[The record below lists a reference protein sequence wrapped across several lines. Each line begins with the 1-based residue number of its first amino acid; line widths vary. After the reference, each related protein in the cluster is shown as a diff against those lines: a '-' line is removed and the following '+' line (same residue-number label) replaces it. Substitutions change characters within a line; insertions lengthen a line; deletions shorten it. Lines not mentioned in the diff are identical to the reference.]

1 VNGRASLA
9 RNATLATASS
19 LLGGLV
25 AVGAVALTGNLG
37 GGTTTVVRTSPAPT
51 AAAQVTADKG
61 ANGTALSVSEIYA
74 RAAPGV
80 VQITSTDSSVQDTPS
95 LSPFNAPQIPAPQ
108 ALGSGF
114 VLDKAGHIVTNY
126 HVIEGADQ
134 IEVSFSNQDTLRATL
149 VGSDPS
155 TDIAVLRVE
164 TSSRSLTPLV
174 LGNSG
179 SVRVGDPVVA
189 IGNPFGLART
199 ATAGIVS
206 AVQERTI
213 TAPNGYPID
222 HVIQTDAPINS
233 GNSGGPLLNDRA
245 QVIGVNSQIAPAQG
259 SLGNVGIGFAVPA
272 DTVKEVVAQLVTTG
286 RVDRAYLGIGGATV
300 NAELAR
306 VFRLPV
312 DAGVLV
318 EVVGD
323 DTPAARAGVKPG
335 TSPTVVA
342 GEGYTLGGDLIVALA
357 GKRVSSLEELRDVLA
372 DHKPGE
378 TVKLQIYRGNRQR
391 ALDVTLGRQPSS
403 QG

>member
-1 VNGRASLA
+1 VKQRALLA
-9 RNATLATASS
+9 RTGALAAAS

-25 AVGAVALTGNLG
+25 AIGVVAATGDLG
-37 GGTTTVVRTSPAPT
+37 GGTTTVVRTSPGPT
-51 AAAQVTADKG
+51 AAAQVASDREGLT
-61 ANGTALSVSEIYA
+61 VSQIYA

-80 VQITSTDSSVQDTPS
+80 VQITSTSGSGDEQLNVFPS
-95 LSPFNAPQIPAPQ
+95 DQVPQPQQQ

-114 VLDKAGHIVTNY
+114 VIDKAGHIVTNY

-155 TDIAVLRVE
+155 TDIAVLRVDA
-164 TSSRSLTPLV
+164 SSRGLTPLAF
-174 LGNSG
+174 GDSG
-179 SVRVGDPVVA
+179 VVRVGDPVVA

-233 GNSGGPLLNDRA
+233 GNSGGPLLNAEA
-245 QVIGVNSQIAPAQG
+245 QVIGVNSQIAPASG
-259 SLGNVGIGFAVPA
+259 SSGNVGIGFAVPSN
-272 DTVKEVVAQLVTTG
+272 TVKDVVAQLIDTG
-286 RVDRAYLGIGGATV
+286 KVDRAYLGIAGSTV
-300 NAELAR
+300 TEELAR
-306 VFRLPV
+306 VLKLPV

-318 EVVGD
+318 ERVG
-323 DTPAARAGVKPG
+323 TGTAAGRAGLRGG
-335 TSPTVVA
+335 TSSTVVA
-342 GEGYTLGGDLIVALA
+342 GESYMPGGDLIVAVA
-357 GKRVSSLEELRDVLA
+357 GRRVSSLEELRDALA

-378 TVKLQIYRGNRQR
+378 TVGLQIYRGNERRTVQ
-391 ALDVTLGRQPSS
+391 VTLGRQPSTA
-403 QG
+403 QR

>member
-1 VNGRASLA
+1 MSVNGRASLA
-9 RNATLATASS
+9 RNATLVAASS

-25 AVGAVALTGNLG
+25 ALGAVALTGDLG

-51 AAAQVTADKG
+51 PAAQVAVDKG
-61 ANGTALSVSEIYA
+61 LSVSEIYS

-80 VQITSTDSSVQDTPS
+80 VQITSTDNSVQDTPS
-95 LSPFNAPQIPAPQ
+95 LSPYNAPQNPPQQ

-155 TDIAVLRVE
+155 TDLAVLRVE
-164 TSSRSLTPLV
+164 ASSRSLTPLV

-179 SVRVGDPVVA
+179 SVSVGDPVVA

-245 QVIGVNSQIAPAQG
+245 EVIGVNSQIAPAQG
-259 SLGNVGIGFAVPA
+259 SSGNVGIGFAVPSN
-272 DTVKEVVAQLVTTG
+272 TVKEVVAQLVTTG

-300 NAELAR
+300 NPELAR

-318 EVVGD
+318 EAVGD
-323 DTPAARAGVKPG
+323 GTPAARAGVKPG
-335 TSPTVVA
+335 TSSTVVA

-357 GKRVSSLEELRDVLA
+357 GKRVSSLGGAAGCARRPQA
-372 DHKPGE
+372 
-378 TVKLQIYRGNRQR
+378 R
-391 ALDVTLGRQPSS
+391 
-403 QG
+403 

>member
-1 VNGRASLA
+1 VNGRANAARIAILA
-9 RNATLATASS
+9 AVS

-25 AVGAVALTGNLG
+25 ALGGVALTGDLG

-51 AAAQVTADKG
+51 AAAQVADDER
-61 ANGTALSVSEIYA
+61 LSVSEIYA

-80 VQITSTDSSVQDTPS
+80 VQITSTDNPVRDNPS
-95 LSPFNAPQIPAPQ
+95 LSPFDLPNVTQTPQQ

-114 VLDKAGHIVTNY
+114 AIDKAGHIVTNY

-134 IEVSFSNQDTLRATL
+134 IEVSFSNQDTLRATV

-164 TSSRSLTPLV
+164 ASSRSLTPLV
-174 LGNSG
+174 LGDSG
-179 SVRVGDPVVA
+179 AVRVGDPVVA

-233 GNSGGPLLNDRA
+233 GNSGGPLLNDHA
-245 QVIGVNSQIAPAQG
+245 EVIGVNSQIAPAQG
-259 SLGNVGIGFAVPA
+259 SYGNVGIGFAVPA
-272 DTVKEVVAQLVTTG
+272 NTVKEVVAQLVATG
-286 RVDRAYLGIGGATV
+286 HVDRAYLGIGGATV

-323 DTPAARAGVKPG
+323 GTPAARAGLKAG
-335 TSPTVVA
+335 TTSSVVA

-357 GKRVSSLEELRDVLA
+357 GKRIGSLEELRDVIA
-372 DHKPGE
+372 DHKPGQ
-378 TVKLQIYRGNRQR
+378 TVKLEIYRGHRQQT
-391 ALDVTLGRQPSS
+391 LDVKLGDQPSS
-403 QG
+403 PQG

>member
-1 VNGRASLA
+1 MSVNRRANVARTAALA
-9 RNATLATASS
+9 AAS

-25 AVGAVALTGNLG
+25 ALGGVALTGDLG

-51 AAAQVTADKG
+51 AAVQVA
-61 ANGTALSVSEIYA
+61 AREALSVGEIYS

-80 VQITSTDSSVQDTPS
+80 VQITSTSNTVQDTPS
-95 LSPFNAPQIPAPQ
+95 LSPSILPQAPSQQ

-114 VLDKAGHIVTNY
+114 VIDKAGHIVTNY

-155 TDIAVLRVE
+155 TDIAVLRVDA
-164 TSSRSLTPLV
+164 SSRSLTPLGF
-174 LGNSG
+174 GNSG
-179 SVRVGDPVVA
+179 GVRVGDPVVA

-213 TAPNGYPID
+213 AAPNGYPID

-245 QVIGVNSQIAPAQG
+245 EVIGVNSQIAPAQG
-259 SLGNVGIGFAVPA
+259 SSGNVGIGFALPSN
-272 DTVKEVVAQLVTTG
+272 TVKEVVAQLVATG

-318 EVVGD
+318 EEVGD
-323 DTPAARAGVKPG
+323 GTAAARAGLKAG
-335 TSPTVVA
+335 TTSSVVA
-342 GEGYTLGGDLIVALA
+342 GESYTLGGDLIVAIG
-357 GKRVSSLEELRDVLA
+357 GKRVTSLEELRDVLA

-378 TVKLQIYRGNRQR
+378 TVKLQIYRGNRQQT
-391 ALDVTLGRQPSS
+391 LDVTLGRQPSS
-403 QG
+403 PQG

>member
-1 VNGRASLA
+1 VNGRANLA
-9 RNATLATASS
+9 RTATLVAAS

-25 AVGAVALTGNLG
+25 ALGVAALSGDLG

-51 AAAQVTADKG
+51 AAAQVSDDDDG
-61 ANGTALSVSEIYA
+61 LSVREIYS

-80 VQITSTDSSVQDTPS
+80 VQITSTDTTVQDTPS
-95 LSPFNAPQIPAPQ
+95 LFPLDPQRTPTQQ

-114 VLDKAGHIVTNY
+114 VIDKAGHIVTNY
-126 HVIEGADQ
+126 HVIEGADR

-164 TSSRSLTPLV
+164 SSSRSLTPLA

-179 SVRVGDPVVA
+179 LVRVGDPVVA

-199 ATAGIVS
+199 TTAGIVS

-222 HVIQTDAPINS
+222 HVIQTDAQINS

-245 QVIGVNSQIAPAQG
+245 EVIGVNSQIAPAQG
-259 SLGNVGIGFAVPA
+259 STGNVGIGFAVPSN
-272 DTVKEVVAQLVTTG
+272 TVKEVVAQLVATG
-286 RVDRAYLGIGGATV
+286 RVDRAYLGIGGSTV
-300 NAELAR
+300 TEELAR

-318 EVVGD
+318 EVVGE
-323 DTPAARAGVKPG
+323 DTAAARAGLKEG
-335 TSPTVVA
+335 NRSDVVA
-342 GEGYTLGGDLIVALA
+342 GESYTLGGDLIVAVA
-357 GKRVSSLEELRDVLA
+357 GKRVASLEELRDVLA

-378 TVKLQIYRGNRQR
+378 TVKLEIYRGNRQQT
-391 ALDVTLGRQPSS
+391 LDVTLGRQPASP

>member
-1 VNGRASLA
+1 MMIVNRRANLSRGAALA
-9 RNATLATASS
+9 AAS

-25 AVGAVALTGNLG
+25 ALGGVALIGDLG
-37 GGTTTVVRTSPAPT
+37 GGTTTVVQTAPAPS
-51 AAAQVTADKG
+51 AATQVAHDTG
-61 ANGTALSVSEIYA
+61 LSVREIYA

-80 VQITSTDSSVQDTPS
+80 VQITSTDNTVQDTPS
-95 LSPFNAPQIPAPQ
+95 LSPLNAPEAPSQQ

-114 VLDKAGHIVTNY
+114 VIDKAGHIVTNY
-126 HVIEGADQ
+126 HVIEGADT

-149 VGSDPS
+149 VGTDPS
-155 TDIAVLRVE
+155 TDLAVLRVE
-164 TSSRSLTPLV
+164 TSSRGLTPLG

-179 SVRVGDPVVA
+179 LVRVGDPVVA

-199 ATAGIVS
+199 TTAGIVS

-222 HVIQTDAPINS
+222 HVIQTDAQINS

-245 QVIGVNSQIAPAQG
+245 EVIGVNSQIAPAQG
-259 SLGNVGIGFAVPA
+259 SSGNVGIGFAVPSN
-272 DTVKEVVAQLVTTG
+272 TVKEVVAQLVATG

-300 NAELAR
+300 NSELAR

-323 DTPAARAGVKPG
+323 ATAAARAGLKAG
-335 TSPTVVA
+335 TRSTVVA
-342 GEGYTLGGDLIVALA
+342 GESYTLGGDLIVAVA
-357 GKRVSSLEELRDVLA
+357 GKRVASLEELRDVLA
-372 DHKPGE
+372 DYKPGQ
-378 TVKLQIYRGNRQR
+378 TVKLRIYRGNREQT
-391 ALDVTLGRQPSS
+391 LDVTLGQQPAR
-403 QG
+403 

>member
-1 VNGRASLA
+1 MSVNGRASLA
-9 RNATLATASS
+9 RNATLVAASS

-25 AVGAVALTGNLG
+25 ALGRVALTGDLG

-51 AAAQVTADKG
+51 AAAQVADDKG
-61 ANGTALSVSEIYA
+61 LSVSEIYA

-80 VQITSTDSSVQDTPS
+80 VQITSTDNSARTRRASR
-95 LSPFNAPQIPAPQ
+95 PASRRRPRRQQ

-155 TDIAVLRVE
+155 TDLAVLRVE
-164 TSSRSLTPLV
+164 ASSRSLTPLV

-179 SVRVGDPVVA
+179 VGARRRPGGRDRQPVRARPHRDRRDRQRRPGAHDHGAERLPDRPRDPDRCADQQRQLGWAAAERSRPGDRRQ
-189 IGNPFGLART
+189 LA
-199 ATAGIVS
+199 
-206 AVQERTI
+206 
-213 TAPNGYPID
+213 
-222 HVIQTDAPINS
+222 
-233 GNSGGPLLNDRA
+233 DRA
-245 QVIGVNSQIAPAQG
+245 GAAARPATSASASPSRRTPSRR
-259 SLGNVGIGFAVPA
+259 SLPSWSP
-272 DTVKEVVAQLVTTG
+272 TG
-286 RVDRAYLGIGGATV
+286 RVDRAYLGIAGATV

-318 EVVGD
+318 EDVGD
-323 DTPAARAGVKPG
+323 GTPAARAGVKPG
-335 TSPTVVA
+335 TSSTVVA
-342 GEGYTLGGDLIVALA
+342 GESYTLGGDLIVAVA
-357 GKRVSSLEELRDVLA
+357 GKRVSSLGGLRDVLA

-391 ALDVTLGRQPSS
+391 TLDVTLGRQPSS

>member
-1 VNGRASLA
+1 MNRRATFARTAALA
-9 RNATLATASS
+9 AAS

-25 AVGAVALTGNLG
+25 ALGGVALTGDLG
-37 GGTTTVVRTSPAPT
+37 GGTTTVVRTSPALT
-51 AAAQVTADKG
+51 VAAQVAAGKEGLT
-61 ANGTALSVSEIYA
+61 VREIYA

-80 VQITSTDSSVQDTPS
+80 VQITSTDTTVQDTPS
-95 LSPFNAPQIPAPQ
+95 LSPSRVPNLPQGPSQQ

-114 VLDKAGHIVTNY
+114 VIDKAGHIVTNY
-126 HVIEGADQ
+126 HVIEGADK

-164 TSSRSLTPLV
+164 ASSRSLTPLA

-179 SVRVGDPVVA
+179 AVRVGDPVVA

-199 ATAGIVS
+199 TTAGIVS

-222 HVIQTDAPINS
+222 HVIQTDAQINS

-245 QVIGVNSQIAPAQG
+245 EVIGVNSQIAPAQG
-259 SLGNVGIGFAVPA
+259 SSGNVGIGFAVPSS
-272 DTVKEVVAQLVTTG
+272 TVKEVVAQLVATG
-286 RVDRAYLGIGGATV
+286 RVDRAYLGIGGSTV

-318 EVVGD
+318 EDVGD
-323 DTPAARAGVKPG
+323 DTAASRAGLKAG
-335 TSPTVVA
+335 TESTVVA
-342 GEGYTLGGDLIVALA
+342 GEGYTLGGDLIVAVA
-357 GKRVSSLEELRDVLA
+357 GKRVASLEELRDVLA

-378 TVKLQIYRGNRQR
+378 TVKLQLYRGNRQQT
-391 ALDVTLGRQPSS
+391 LDVTLGRQPSS
-403 QG
+403 PQR

>member
-1 VNGRASLA
+1 MTVNGRAKLA
-9 RNATLATASS
+9 RAATLAAAS

-25 AVGAVALTGNLG
+25 ALGGAALTGDLG
-37 GGTTTVVRTSPAPT
+37 GGTTTVVRTSPSPT
-51 AAAQVTADKG
+51 AAAQVSDDKG
-61 ANGTALSVSEIYA
+61 LSVSEIYS

-80 VQITSTDSSVQDTPS
+80 VQITLTDNSAQDTPS
-95 LSPFNAPQIPAPQ
+95 LSPFELPNATPGQ

-114 VLDKAGHIVTNY
+114 VIDKAGHIVTNY

-149 VGSDPS
+149 VGTDPS

-164 TSSRSLTPLV
+164 ATSRSLTPLV

-179 SVRVGDPVVA
+179 VVRVGDPVVA

-213 TAPNGYPID
+213 AAPNGYPID

-245 QVIGVNSQIAPAQG
+245 EVIGVNSQIAPAQG
-259 SLGNVGIGFAVPA
+259 SSGNVGIGFAVPA
-272 DTVKEVVAQLVTTG
+272 NTVKEVVAQLVATG
-286 RVDRAYLGIGGATV
+286 QVNRAYLGIGGTTV
-300 NAELAR
+300 NPELGR

-318 EVVGD
+318 EVVGP
-323 DTPAARAGVKPG
+323 DTPAARAGLRAG
-335 TSPTVVA
+335 STSTVVA
-342 GEGYTLGGDLIVALA
+342 GEGYTLGGDLIVAVA
-357 GKRVSSLEELRDVLA
+357 GKRVASLEDLRDVLA

-378 TVKLQIYRGNRQR
+378 TVKLEIYRGHRQQT
-391 ALDVTLGRQPSS
+391 LDVELGRQPS
-403 QG
+403 

>member
-1 VNGRASLA
+1 MNGRANLA
-9 RNATLATASS
+9 RIATLAAVS

-25 AVGAVALTGNLG
+25 ALGAAALSGDLG

-51 AAAQVTADKG
+51 AAAQVSDDEG
-61 ANGTALSVSEIYA
+61 LSVREIYS

-80 VQITSTDSSVQDTPS
+80 VQITSTDTTVQDTPS
-95 LSPFNAPQIPAPQ
+95 LSPFDLEQTPSQ

-114 VLDKAGHIVTNY
+114 VVDKAGHIVTNY

-155 TDIAVLRVE
+155 TDIAVLRVQA
-164 TSSRSLTPLV
+164 SSRSLTPLA

-179 SVRVGDPVVA
+179 LVRVGDPVVA

-199 ATAGIVS
+199 TTAGIVS

-222 HVIQTDAPINS
+222 HVIQTDAQINS

-245 QVIGVNSQIAPAQG
+245 EVIGVNSQIAPAQG
-259 SLGNVGIGFAVPA
+259 STGNVGIGFAVPSN
-272 DTVKEVVAQLVTTG
+272 TVKEVVAQLVATG

-300 NAELAR
+300 TEDLAR

-318 EVVGD
+318 EVVGEG
-323 DTPAARAGVKPG
+323 TAAARAGLQG
-335 TSPTVVA
+335 GGRSDVVA
-342 GEGYTLGGDLIVALA
+342 GESYTLGGDLIVAVA
-357 GKRVSSLEELRDVLA
+357 GKRVASLEELRDVLA

-378 TVKLQIYRGNRQR
+378 TVKLEIYRGHRQQT
-391 ALDVTLGRQPSS
+391 LDVTLGRQPSS
-403 QG
+403 AQG

>member
-1 VNGRASLA
+1 VNARAIHRTAGLA
-9 RNATLATASS
+9 AVA

-25 AVGAVALTGNLG
+25 ALGGVALTGDLG
-37 GGTTTVVRTSPAPT
+37 GGTTTVVRASPVP
-51 AAAQVTADKG
+51 AAAAPVAD
-61 ANGTALSVSEIYA
+61 NNRLSVREIYS

-80 VQITSTDSSVQDTPS
+80 VQISSTAGTQSDTPT
-95 LSPFNAPQIPAPQ
+95 AVPAPSVPLQPQVQ

-114 VLDKAGHIVTNY
+114 VIDKAGHIVTNY

-134 IEVSFSNQDTLRATL
+134 IEVSFSNRDTLKATL

-164 TSSRSLTPLV
+164 ASSRGLTPLEF
-174 LGNSG
+174 GDSG
-179 SVRVGDPVVA
+179 AARVGDPVVA

-222 HVIQTDAPINS
+222 HVIQTDAPINP
-233 GNSGGPLLNDRA
+233 GNSGGPLLNERA

-259 SLGNVGIGFAVPA
+259 SSGNVGIGFAVPSN
-272 DTVKEVVAQLVTTG
+272 TVKAVVAQLVATG
-286 RVDRAYLGIGGATV
+286 KVDRAYLGISGSTITG
-300 NAELAR
+300 ELAR

-318 EVVGD
+318 ETVGD
-323 DTPAARAGVKPG
+323 GTAAAHAGLNAGTDT
-335 TSPTVVA
+335 TVVA
-342 GEGYTLGGDLIVALA
+342 GESYTLGGDLIVALG
-357 GKRVSSLEELRDVLA
+357 GKRVASLEELRDVLSR
-372 DHKPGE
+372 HKPGE
-378 TVKLQIYRGNRQR
+378 TVKLQIYRGSKSMTV
-391 ALDVTLGRQPSS
+391 DVKLGRQPVQP

>member
-1 VNGRASLA
+1 MITRSAGLVSVA
-9 RNATLATASS
+9 

-25 AVGAVALTGNLG
+25 ALGGVALTGDLG
-37 GGTTTVVRTSPAPT
+37 GGTTTVVRTSASPAIAAP
-51 AAAQVTADKG
+51 AAAN
-61 ANGTALSVSEIYA
+61 NGLSVRDIYS

-80 VQITSTDSSVQDTPS
+80 VQITSTSGTADTPNDPS
-95 LSPFNAPQIPAPQ
+95 GSAAPQQQ

-114 VLDKAGHIVTNY
+114 VIDKAGHIVTNY

-134 IEVSFSNQDTLRATL
+134 IEVSFSNRDTLRATL

-164 TSSRSLTPLV
+164 ASSRGLTPLEF
-174 LGNSG
+174 GDSG
-179 SVRVGDPVVA
+179 AVRVGDPVVA

-222 HVIQTDAPINS
+222 HVIQTDAPINP
-233 GNSGGPLLNDRA
+233 GNSGGPLLNERA
-245 QVIGVNSQIAPAQG
+245 QVIGVNSQISTAQG
-259 SLGNVGIGFAVPA
+259 GNGNVGIGFAVPSN
-272 DTVKEVVAQLVTTG
+272 TVKAVVAQLVMTG
-286 RVDRAYLGIGGATV
+286 KVDRAFMGIGGSTV
-300 NAELAR
+300 TEELAR

-318 EVVGD
+318 EEVGEG
-323 DTPAARAGVKPG
+323 TPAATAGLKAG
-335 TSPTVVA
+335 TDTTVVA
-342 GEGYTLGGDLIVALA
+342 GESYTLGGDLIVALG
-357 GKRVSSLEELRDVLA
+357 GKRVASLEQLRDLLA

-378 TVKLQIYRGNRQR
+378 SVKIELYRGSKATTVTVK
-391 ALDVTLGRQPSS
+391 LGRQPT
-403 QG
+403 QPG